1 MNKKIGIIG
10 GMGPMASQLFYKMI
24 TEKTEAERDQDHV
37 NLALVSD
44 ASMPDR
50 TSAILAG
57 EYDEVSEKLLE
68 DAKILEQCGCKA
80 VGITCNTA
88 HFFADLIKDKLE
100 IPIIHMIEE
109 TVQHISKK
117 SPGAKV
123 AVLATDGTIKTQIY
137 QKRLEGAGLN
147 PYIVPAE
154 IQEIVMYQIYDCIK
168 SGKPYDKSRWS
179 LLEKHLHGE
188 HCDCAIMACTELSV
202 IKADNGFGDFY
213 IDPMEVLAEKMIQFS
228 GRQLKA

>member
-1 MNKKIGIIG
+1 MNKKIGVIG

-24 TEKTEAERDQDHV
+24 TEKTEAEKDQDHV
-37 NLALVSD
+37 NLVLVSD

-57 EYDEVSEKLLE
+57 DYDEVSEKLLK
-68 DAKILEQCGCKA
+68 DAKILEMCGCEA
-80 VGITCNTA
+80 IGITCNTA
-88 HFFADLIKDKLE
+88 HFFADLIKDELE

-109 TVQHISKK
+109 TVQHISRK

-137 QKRLEGAGLN
+137 QKRLERAGLK

-168 SGKPYDKSRWS
+168 SGKPYDKSRWG
-179 LLEKHLHGE
+179 LLEKHLYAE
-188 HCDCAIMACTELSV
+188 YCDCAIMACTELSV
-202 IKADNGFGDFY
+202 IKADDGLGDFY
-213 IDPMEVLAEKMIQFS
+213 IDPMEVLSEKMIQFS